1 MAMVKIYKG
10 DKSMTV
16 ARSAYEEI
24 FKMDGWRLKK
34 EFKKSEHKDKNI
46 SAALPSMDS
55 HDDEEDEDESDDETE
70 DEDDEEEFSYLHEKP
85 VAEMTGDEVKV
96 YAKMLDIDISGK
108 SKAEVVKLIEKKRKK

>member
-1 MAMVKIYKG
+1 MAMVKIYKD

-16 ARSAYEEI
+16 ARSVYEEI

-34 EFKKSEHKDKNI
+34 ESKKSEFKDKKDGI
-46 SAALPSMDS
+46 ALPSMDS
-55 HDDEEDEDESDDETE
+55 NTEDEDEDDDETE

>member
-24 FKMDGWRLKK
+24 FKMDGWKLKK
-34 EFKKSEHKDKNI
+34 ESKKSEFKDKKDGT
-46 SAALPSMDS
+46 ALPSMDS
-55 HDDEEDEDESDDETE
+55 HTEDEDEDDDETE

>member
-34 EFKKSEHKDKNI
+34 ESKKSEFKDKKDGT
-46 SAALPSMDS
+46 ALPSMDS
-55 HDDEEDEDESDDETE
+55 HNEDEGDDETE

>member
-24 FKMDGWRLKK
+24 FKMDGWKLKK
-34 EFKKSEHKDKNI
+34 ESKKSEFKDKKDGT
-46 SAALPSMDS
+46 ALPSMDS
-55 HDDEEDEDESDDETE
+55 RTEDEDEGDDETE
-70 DEDDEEEFSYLHEKP
+70 YEDDEEEFSYLHEKP